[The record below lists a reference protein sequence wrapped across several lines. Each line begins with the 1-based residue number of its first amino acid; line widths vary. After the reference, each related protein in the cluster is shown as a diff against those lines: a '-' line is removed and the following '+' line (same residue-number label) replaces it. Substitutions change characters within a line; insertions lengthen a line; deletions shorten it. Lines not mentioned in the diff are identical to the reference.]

1 MKMAQN
7 KTVITNRQALRDYH
21 IDRVYE
27 AGIQLQGSEVKSLR
41 GGNAN
46 LKGSFARIEGDELF
60 LYNMHINP
68 YEYSQE
74 DYDPVRRRKL
84 LLHKAQ
90 IEQLASRSSQ
100 QGYTLVP
107 LKVYFRRGYAKVE
120 IGLAKGKRRYDKR
133 VALKEKQ
140 AKREIE
146 RALRQKRK

>member
-1 MKMAQN
+1 MAQN